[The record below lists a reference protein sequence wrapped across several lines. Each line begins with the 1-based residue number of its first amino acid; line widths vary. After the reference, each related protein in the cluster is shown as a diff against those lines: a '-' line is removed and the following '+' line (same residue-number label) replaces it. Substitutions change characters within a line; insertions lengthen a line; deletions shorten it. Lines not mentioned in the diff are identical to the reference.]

1 MYVCIY
7 MCVYVCMYVHG
18 NVCMYVHMYQDL
30 KLMYICTVC
39 MCTYEMIFGNMIS
52 IFCMLFQGTEM
63 TLGESKA
70 AFSALLNYGLLWP
83 GSFILLKDPS
93 ISRYTEE
100 YIEVNDVCMSECCC
114 V

>member
-1 MYVCIY
+1 M
-7 MCVYVCMYVHG
+7 YVCMY
-18 NVCMYVHMYQDL
+18 QDF
-30 KLMYICTVC
+30 KLMYICMYV
-39 MCTYEMIFGNMIS
+39 YLYNDFWYYVFNLLYVIK
-52 IFCMLFQGTEM
+52 GTEM